1 MGARPLLPKGARGQR
16 VRLALSSLPAQE
28 GADARVL
35 CRGGHVVPK
44 GDLCPVDRRGLSRSS
59 LPALRGGGAGAG
71 SAFRPPVLR
80 RAPACELGPGSGVSG
95 ELGVCVAVRVLWP
108 FRRNLR
114 HVAWASRPVCFVL
127 LFATFSSALLKG

>member
-1 MGARPLLPKGARGQR
+1 MRPLPRGTR
-16 VRLALSSLPAQE
+16 RSE
-28 GADARVL
+28 
-35 CRGGHVVPK
+35 
-44 GDLCPVDRRGLSRSS
+44 GDLCPVDRRGLSRIS
-59 LPALRGGGAGAG
+59 LPALRGGRAGAG

>member
-1 MGARPLLPKGARGQR
+1 MPRGQTG
-16 VRLALSSLPAQE
+16 SLPE
-28 GADARVL
+28 
-35 CRGGHVVPK
+35 
-44 GDLCPVDRRGLSRSS
+44 
-59 LPALRGGGAGAG
+59 LPASASGGGAGAVVG